1 MTERDSYYGLSPYNS
16 PKKLL
21 TAEEYREKANNFG
34 KDKNLTVA
42 DKDFLDEVENLRN
55 ELYDL
60 IVYDS
65 SELEV
70 TGTKYYVA
78 NGGNDEADGLSPE
91 TAWSSLEKVTNFKFQ
106 EGDGVY
112 FKRGD
117 LWRGNTV
124 LQSGV
129 TYQAYGIGTKPKI
142 YYSFDGK
149 TVGKWV
155 KSEIEN
161 VWVLDTPLDTRD
173 IGVIVFNGG
182 KKYAE
187 KKKQKSELQNEL
199 DFYFSGNWVYVQSEK
214 HENKLYLYCSEGNPA
229 EIFEEIELS
238 RQGHVIQIE
247 NFHHDIKVHNLDVR
261 YGQDYF
267 LNDSAKNIE
276 LTYCIFAWMGGHYGG
291 DASNYGCYRFGGGGG
306 AWRACDN
313 MKFEHC
319 FFTQHFDC
327 AMSPQFSCN
336 PNQPNPNVYTIT
348 PYNFKG
354 FHVNDCLIEYT
365 EYSFE
370 YFARSC
376 KDRGVYGT
384 PGYFDMYF
392 GYNICRKTH
401 QGFGDKHGAS
411 NFIRAGFSENNCYD
425 SVFEKNLFDRSGA
438 LALQLSALEGDSR
451 KNKISYDLLPKLK
464 GNIYIDPKNK
474 RFAQINKIYYD
485 FNSYSKA
492 ALEKLG
498 VEKDSVYIY
507 TPEE

>member
-1 MTERDSYYGLSPYNS
+1 MSNREWYYGLTDYN
-16 PKKLL
+16 PPEKIL
-21 TAEEYREKANNFG
+21 TAEQYRQKVDNFG
-34 KDKNLTVA
+34 KDKNLQFA
-42 DKDFLDEVENLRN
+42 DKAFLDEVETLRN

-60 IVYDS
+60 IAYDT
-65 SELEV
+65 SEIEV

-78 NGGNDEADGLSPE
+78 NNGDDANDGLSPE
-91 TAWSSLEKVTNFKFQ
+91 TAWKTLDKVTNFKFQ

-124 LQSGV
+124 LQSSV
-129 TYQAYGIGTKPKI
+129 TYQAYGKGEKPKI
-142 YYSFDGK
+142 YYSYDGK
-149 TVGKWV
+149 TIGNWV

-161 VWVLDTPLDTRD
+161 VWVLDTTLDTRD
-173 IGVIVFNGG
+173 IGVIVFDGS
-182 KKYAE
+182 KKYAK
-187 KKKQKSELQNEL
+187 KKKQKSELVNDL

-214 HENKLYLYCSEGNPA
+214 HENKLYLVCEKGNPA
-229 EIFEEIELS
+229 EVFDEIELS
-238 RQGHVIQIE
+238 RQGHVIHIP
-247 NFHHDIKVHNLDVR
+247 NFYHDIKVHNLDIR

-276 LTYCIFAWMGGHYGG
+276 LTYCILAWQGGHYGG
-291 DASNYGCYRFGGGGG
+291 DKMNFGCYRFGGGGG

-319 FFTQHFDC
+319 FFTQQFDC
-327 AMSPQFSCN
+327 AMTPQFSSN
-336 PNQPNPNVYTIT
+336 PNNPNPDIYTIT

-370 YFARSC
+370 YFASSR
-376 KDRGVYGT
+376 KERGVYGT

-392 GYNICRKTH
+392 GYNICRKTNE
-401 QGFGDKHGAS
+401 GFGDKHGAS

-425 SVFEKNLFDRSGA
+425 TVFEKNIFDRSGA
-438 LALQLSALEGDSR
+438 LALQLSAFEGDSR
-451 KNKISYDLLPKLK
+451 HNKISYDLLPKLQ
-464 GNIYIDPKNK
+464 GNIYIDKKNK
-474 RFAQINKIYYD
+474 RFAQINKIHYD

-492 ALEKLG
+492 ALEKLD

>member
-1 MTERDSYYGLSPYNS
+1 MINREWYYGLTDYN
-16 PKKLL
+16 PPEKLL
-21 TAEEYREKANNFG
+21 TAEEYRQKVDNFG

-42 DKDFLDEVENLRN
+42 DKAFLDEVETLRN

-60 IVYDS
+60 IVYDT
-65 SELEV
+65 SELPVE
-70 TGTKYYVA
+70 GTKYYVA
-78 NGGNDEADGLSPE
+78 NSGNDNADGLTPE
-91 TAWSSLEKVTNFKFQ
+91 TAWETLDKVTRFKFQ

-117 LWRGNTV
+117 LWRGNTT

-129 TYQAYGIGTKPKI
+129 TYQAYGEGEKPKI
-142 YYSFDGK
+142 YYSYNGK
-149 TVGKWV
+149 TIGNWI
-155 KSEIEN
+155 KSDIEN
-161 VWVLDTPLDTRD
+161 VWVLDTPLDTED
-173 IGVIVFNGG
+173 IGVIVFDGG

-187 KKKQKSELQNEL
+187 KKKQKSELVNEL

-229 EIFEEIELS
+229 KVFDEIELS

-247 NFHHDIKVHNLDVR
+247 NFFHDIKVHNLDVR

-327 AMSPQFSCN
+327 AMTPQFGVGPST
-336 PNQPNPNVYTIT
+336 QNVNIYTVT

-370 YFARSC
+370 YFGRARVN
-376 KDRGVYGT
+376 RGIYGT

-392 GYNICRKTH
+392 GYNICRKTN

-411 NFIRAGFSENNCYD
+411 TFIRSGFSENNCYD
-425 SVFEKNLFDRSGA
+425 TVFEKNVFDRSGA
-438 LALQLSALEGDSR
+438 LAMQISALEGDTFF
-451 KNKISYDLLPKLK
+451 NDISYELLPKLQ

-474 RFAQINKIYYD
+474 RFAQINSIYYD
-485 FNSYSKA
+485 FNNYAKV

-498 VEKDSVYIY
+498 VEKDSVYIF
-507 TPEE
+507 TPEK

>member
-1 MTERDSYYGLSPYNS
+1 MTNRENYYGFCPYN
-16 PKKLL
+16 PPEKLL
-21 TAEEYREKANNFG
+21 TAEEYRKKVDNFG

-42 DKDFLDEVENLRN
+42 DKEFLEEVEVLRN

-60 IVYDS
+60 IVYDA
-65 SELEV
+65 SELTV
-70 TGTKYYVA
+70 KGTKYYVA
-78 NGGNDEADGLSPE
+78 NSGNDDNDGLTPE
-91 TAWSSLEKVTNFKFQ
+91 TAWGSLDKVTNFKFK

-117 LWRGNTV
+117 LWRGNTT
-124 LQSGV
+124 LQNDV
-129 TYQAYGIGTKPKI
+129 TYQAYGEGEKPKI
-142 YYSFDGK
+142 YYSYDGK
-149 TVGKWV
+149 TIGNWV
-155 KSEIEN
+155 KSDIEN
-161 VWVLDTPLDTRD
+161 VWVLDTTLDTRD
-173 IGVIVFNGG
+173 IGVIVFDGG

-187 KKKQKSELQNEL
+187 KKKQKSELINEL

-214 HENKLYLYCSEGNPA
+214 CENKLYLYCSEGNPA

-247 NFHHDIKVHNLDVR
+247 NFYHDIKVHNLDIR
-261 YGQDYF
+261 YGQDFF

-276 LTYCIFAWMGGHYGG
+276 ITYCIFAWMGGHYGG
-291 DASNYGCYRFGGGGG
+291 EAINYGCYRFGGGGG

-313 MKFEHC
+313 MKFDHC

-327 AMSPQFSCN
+327 AITPQFSISPSVQN
-336 PNQPNPNVYTIT
+336 INIYTIT
-348 PYNFKG
+348 PYNFRG

-370 YFARSC
+370 YFGRAR

-392 GYNICRKTH
+392 GYNICRKTDK
-401 QGFGDKHGAS
+401 GFGDKHGAS
-411 NFIRAGFSENNCYD
+411 TFIRAGFSENNCYD
-425 SVFEKNLFDRSGA
+425 TVFEKNIFDRSGA
-438 LALQLSALEGDSR
+438 LAMQISALEGDTYY
-451 KNKISYDLLPKLK
+451 NEISYDLLPKLQ
-464 GNIYIDPKNK
+464 GNIYLDSKNK
-474 RFAQINKIYYD
+474 RFAQVNSIYYD
-485 FNSYSKA
+485 FNNYSKV

-498 VEKDSVYIY
+498 VEKDSVYIF